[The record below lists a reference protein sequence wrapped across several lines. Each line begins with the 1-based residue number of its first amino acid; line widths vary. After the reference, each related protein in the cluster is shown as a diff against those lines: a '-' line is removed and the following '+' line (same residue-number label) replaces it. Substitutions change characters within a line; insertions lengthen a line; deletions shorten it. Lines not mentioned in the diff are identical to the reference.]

1 MVEETII
8 IVEVVLVVL
17 VAVTVAQCLAGLA
30 PMGLR
35 QGREFPVKAMRAD
48 KVGPA
53 P

>member
-8 IVEVVLVVL
+8 IVEVVLVDL
-17 VAVTVAQCLAGLA
+17 VAVTVAQCLAGPA

-35 QGREFPVKAMRAD
+35 QGREFRVKDMLEGKEA
-48 KVGPA
+48 PA